1 MTDNG
6 VAQAAGDHGRLAAEQ
21 LLTELCGGGK
31 IGDRGLWALRAAAD
45 AARTDGIVGAII
57 VKIPSTPKDFID
69 ITFTNGAVDVVTRW
83 GG

>member
-1 MTDNG
+1 MTD
-6 VAQAAGDHGRLAAEQ
+6 VAQAVGDQGRTAAQQ
-21 LLTELCGGGK
+21 LLSELCDGGK

-69 ITFTNGAVDVVTRW
+69 ITFTNGAFDVVARW